1 MNSRERLN
9 LALDHTET
17 DRIPLDL
24 GSMFESSIARSTYIG
39 LRRHLGMDAGGEV
52 ELFDVIQQLPVLG
65 EDLLEYLKVDTRGIY
80 PGPPSSWELD
90 IREEGAYKTFT
101 DEWGIKWFMPI
112 KDGFYFDS
120 RFYPMKELDLEGIK
134 GFDYPDFSDPA
145 RYKGLRS
152 RAEAVRQ
159 KGYATVSGA
168 GVGIMLMSSWLRGM
182 EQFFIDMA
190 TDKKLASYLLD
201 RVTENACTAWENSL
215 PQIGDI
221 LDVASTGD
229 DLANQA
235 APLVSMDMF
244 EDMLKP
250 RYKKI
255 IDTIK
260 KRTGAKV
267 SFHSCGAVYQFIP
280 HLIDIGVDIL
290 NPVQVSA
297 SGMDTGKLKKEF
309 GADMVFWG
317 GGCDTQKVLPFGSPR
332 DVREEVKKRIEDLA
346 PGGGFVFNQVH
357 NIQAG
362 VPPENIMAMYETLW
376 EYGKY

>member
-1 MNSRERLN
+1 LN
-9 LALDHTET
+9 VIQIVSDTFRRDFLGCYGNDWIHTENLDDLAKQST
-17 DRIPLDL
+17 VFDRAYIASFPTIPNRHDL
-24 GSMFESSIARSTYIG
+24 FTGRYTFPYSGWAPLPRDEVIISQT
-39 LRRHLGMDAGGEV
+39 LRQVGYTTML
-52 ELFDVIQQLPVLG
+52 I
-65 EDLLEYLKVDTRGIY
+65 VDTY
-80 PGPPSSWELD
+80 H
-90 IREEGAYKTFT
+90 
-101 DEWGIKWFMPI
+101 MI

-201 RVTENACTAWENSL
+201 RVTESACTAWENSL